1 MVGGR
6 ATRWSGY
13 PIASID
19 TDADTDTDP
28 DPDPDPDFDFDFDF
42 DFDDPESSIALLC
55 ASAPLR
61 EALRMGMGWAGWER
75 DFLFGRPQ
83 SAELK
88 TIDPFPGFRD
98 NTDLVMPLAM
108 GWPEGGKL

>member
-1 MVGGR
+1 LVGGR

-19 TDADTDTDP
+19 TDTDP
-28 DPDPDPDFDFDFDF
+28 DFDFDF

-61 EALRMGMGWAGWER
+61 EALRMGRG
-75 DFLFGRPQ
+75 GRVGKATFFSYDLSPPN
-83 SAELK
+83 LK
-88 TIDPFPGFRD
+88 TIDPFRGFRD
-98 NTDLVMPLAM
+98 NADLVMPLAM